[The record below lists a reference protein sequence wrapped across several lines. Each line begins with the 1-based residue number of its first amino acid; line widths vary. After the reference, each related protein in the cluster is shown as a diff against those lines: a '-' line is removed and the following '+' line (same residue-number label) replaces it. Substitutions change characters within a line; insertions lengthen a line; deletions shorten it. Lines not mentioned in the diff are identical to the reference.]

1 MNAFAYGWGELLPGT
16 WYLMVRIDQTIR
28 GTPAALSSKSVFVLL
43 TFVVGLAGLV
53 ALLLDANRARVDR
66 ERQRAIS
73 AAQEA
78 AP

>member
-1 MNAFAYGWGELLPGT
+1 L
-16 WYLMVRIDQTIR
+16 
-28 GTPAALSSKSVFVLL
+28 VLL